1 MIVRKVRGKNEFG
14 KKAILTPLEV
24 DVIKIM
30 DIPIVEYIE
39 ESLLLIAKKRKW
51 KWYLERRK

>member
-1 MIVRKVRGKNEFG
+1 MIVRKVRNKNEFG

-30 DIPIVEYIE
+30 NIPIVEYIS